1 MRDVSLDKYIYIC
14 NYGST
19 NLLFTV
25 DTYAHFENK
34 LRFYS
39 NFPIEAN
46 FIIMLKYPHLF
57 HFVKNLAAYFFTT

>member
-19 NLLFTV
+19 NLLFTI

-46 FIIMLKYPHLF
+46 FIIML
-57 HFVKNLAAYFFTT
+57 